1 MVVCGVSWVMC
12 TERGRTRRTDDG
24 WRSERRQVWLMYVIL
39 LVCRCRMGVLR
50 RGNNRRR
57 RGGLRRPSKLSRHDR
72 GRLCRQEAL
81 ENGQLL
87 CPL

>member
-1 MVVCGVSWVMC
+1 VVVCGVSWVMC
-12 TERGRTRRTDDG
+12 AERGRTRRIG
-24 WRSERRQVWLMYVIL
+24 WHSERYQVWPMHVIL

-50 RGNNRRR
+50 RGKNRRR

-72 GRLCRQEAL
+72 ARLCRQEGL